1 MRFFEI
7 DMGLCTKNLLNF
19 ETYISNTPVPINMY
33 CRYPNSEEYV
43 LKNCSFVIE
52 PGEKVGLV
60 GSNGS
65 GKSTISALVSFYD
78 VDEGEI
84 FIDINIRI
92 RCVCLETAF
101 SVLFQDRAVL
111 PSLAVD
117 CIIGIFRSSMKNW
130 QRRAE

>member
-1 MRFFEI
+1 MNMDDYIERLNRIADRYELPKKLNYDTIIEFTKECGSLKSI
-7 DMGLCTKNLLNF
+7 WGLCTKNLLNF

-65 GKSTISALVSFYD
+65 GKSTILK
-78 VDEGEI
+78 
-84 FIDINIRI
+84 
-92 RCVCLETAF
+92 L
-101 SVLFQDRAVL
+101 
-111 PSLAVD
+111 
-117 CIIGIFRSSMKNW
+117 
-130 QRRAE
+130 